1 MSAGTQEPPSTVKCA
16 SGMMAESPIVTHHN
30 RPGGQVGPGMRP
42 VIEIPRGSNPF
53 AASPSVGVSRDPSG
67 IPRYDELPETLLDM
81 LAGQVDSRPDAEA
94 IVELGAGRLTYRQLW
109 DRASRVAGGLRAAG
123 LKPGDRVAVRYPA
136 GLNWV
141 LAFWGTVM
149 AGGVAVAVN
158 TRSAPPEVEFV
169 LDDSGARVDLAADT
183 PLPDGQPYVT
193 EELTRTDVAALFYT
207 SGTTG
212 HPKGVPTTHV
222 AFLTNTENSVRCLG
236 LPLDVGA
243 GMRTLI
249 SVPLFHV
256 TGCNSQLLA
265 ATRVG
270 GASVV
275 MPTLDLDELIAAL
288 PRERISLMVTVPAIY
303 SLLLRNKGFQDVDV
317 SGVRW
322 VGYGGAPIAP
332 SLVRAVKEAF
342 PRATVFNGYGM
353 TETASLMT
361 VLPDSDAIEH
371 ADSVGYAVPSVDLG
385 LVPFGDDHAEGELVV
400 RGANVTTGY
409 WNRREATEATIA
421 DGWLHTGDVV
431 RVDDAGRVH
440 IIDRLKD
447 IINRGGENVSSV
459 EVEAVLLAAP
469 TVADACVLAVPDEIM
484 GEKVGAVLFG
494 GPNDVDLSAVLD
506 HCRERLADFKVPQYV
521 TVVGEALPR
530 NAGGKLLKGKLREQV
545 RWGDPLR

>member
-1 MSAGTQEPPSTVKCA
+1 MTQRSA
-16 SGMMAESPIVTHHN
+16 VT
-30 RPGGQVGPGMRP
+30 
-42 VIEIPRGSNPF
+42 EIARGHNPF
-53 AASPSVGVSRDPSG
+53 PMTGVSRDANG
-67 IPRYDELPETLLDM
+67 VPRYDDLPVTLLDM
-81 LAGQVDSRPDAEA
+81 LAGHVDSRPDSEA
-94 IVELGAGRLTYRQLW
+94 VVEVGADRLTYRQLW

-123 LKPGDRVAVRYPA
+123 LKRGDRVAVRYPA
-136 GLNWV
+136 GINWV

-158 TRSAPPEVEFV
+158 TRSAQPEVEFV
-169 LDDSGARVDLAADT
+169 LSDAGAQVDLAADT
-183 PLPDGQPYVT
+183 PMPDGQPYVT
-193 EELTRTDVAALFYT
+193 EQLGRADTAALFYT

-212 HPKGVPTTHV
+212 HPKGVPTTHE
-222 AFLTNTENSVRCLG
+222 AFVTNNENAVRCLG
-236 LPLDVGA
+236 LPRDLGE

-265 ATRVG
+265 ATGLG
-270 GASVV
+270 GASVI
-275 MPTLDLDELIAAL
+275 MPALNLDELIATLTA
-288 PRERISLMVTVPAIY
+288 ERISLMVTVPAVY
-303 SLLLRNKGFQDVDV
+303 SLLLRHKDFAAADV
-317 SGVRW
+317 SGIRW

-332 SLVRAVKEAF
+332 SLVRSVKDSF
-342 PRATVFNGYGM
+342 PQATVFNGYGM
-353 TETASLMT
+353 TESASLMT
-361 VLPDSDAIEH
+361 VLPDQDAVEH

-385 LVPFGDDHAEGELVV
+385 VVANGDEAGVGELVA
-400 RGANVTTGY
+400 RGANVAARY
-409 WNRREATEATIA
+409 WNRPQASEATIV

-469 TVADACVLAVPDEIM
+469 NVADACVLAVPDDVM

-494 GPNDVDLSAVLD
+494 DQEQIDVPSVLD
-506 HCRERLADFKVPQYV
+506 HCRAQLADFKVPQYV
-521 TVVGEALPR
+521 TVVDSALPR

-545 RWGDPLR
+545 RWGSALR

>member
-1 MSAGTQEPPSTVKCA
+1 MTE
-16 SGMMAESPIVTHHN
+16 VT
-30 RPGGQVGPGMRP
+30 
-42 VIEIPRGSNPF
+42 EIPRDHNPF
-53 AASPSVGVSRDPSG
+53 PATGVSRDAKGVPH
-67 IPRYDELPETLLDM
+67 YDELPATVLDM
-81 LAGQVDSRPDAEA
+81 LAEHVDNRPNSEA
-94 IVELGAGRLTYRQLW
+94 LVELGAGRLTYRQLW

-136 GLNWV
+136 GINWV

-158 TRSAPPEVEFV
+158 TRSAQPEVEFV
-169 LDDSGARVDLAADT
+169 LSDSGAQVDLAADT

-193 EELTRTDVAALFYT
+193 EQLGRADIAALFYT

-212 HPKGVPTTHV
+212 HPKGAPTTHE
-222 AFLTNTENSVRCLG
+222 AFLTNTENGIRCLRQPRDIGEG
-236 LPLDVGA
+236 L
-243 GMRTLI
+243 RTLI

-265 ATRVG
+265 AARVG
-270 GASVV
+270 GAAVI
-275 MPTLDLDELIAAL
+275 MPALNLNELIATV
-288 PRERISLMVTVPAIY
+288 PEERISLMVTVPAIY
-303 SLLLRNKGFQDVDV
+303 SLLLRHKDFAAADV

-332 SLVRAVKEAF
+332 SLARSVKNAF
-342 PRATVFNGYGM
+342 PQATVFNGYGM

-361 VLPDSDAIEH
+361 VLPDQEAIEH

-385 LVPFGDDHAEGELVV
+385 LIPFAGDEPGVGELVT

-409 WNRREATEATIA
+409 WDRPEATSATIV

-431 RVDDAGRVH
+431 RVDGAGRVH
-440 IIDRLKD
+440 IVDRLKD
-447 IINRGGENVSSV
+447 IINRGGENVSSIA
-459 EVEAVLLAAP
+459 VEAALLSAP
-469 TVADACVLAVPDEIM
+469 NVADACVLAVPDEVM

-494 GPNDVDLSAVLD
+494 EHIDVGAVLE
-506 HCRERLADFKVPQYV
+506 HCRAQLADFEVPQYV
-521 TVVGEALPR
+521 TIATSALPR

-545 RWGDPLR
+545 QWGDPLR